1 MCIFLYAINSVCVLF
16 CARNIYLAAAYGL
29 TPCNMRRS
37 VSISYSGMFDL
48 KCEKPVFYRVKRGQT
63 AEDISREFACPVG
76 EVYEGQI
83 IKLPQGGFTEYRA
96 RAGDSFASVARTFGV
111 DAGELERL
119 NGGYV
124 YPTRRLLI
132 PLGGQKQEGR

>member
-1 MCIFLYAINSVCVLF
+1 
-16 CARNIYLAAAYGL
+16 
-29 TPCNMRRS
+29 MRRR

-96 RAGDSFASVARTFGV
+96 RAGDSFASVARTFGATPIKTEV
-111 DAGELERL
+111 KNVIFFQFSVG
-119 NGGYV
+119 
-124 YPTRRLLI
+124 
-132 PLGGQKQEGR
+132 